1 MTETNWSSNDK
12 IMKQNNLVSYS
23 QKKKKKKNERNK
35 TMDTKS

>member
-1 MTETNWSSNDK
+1 MDDDN

-23 QKKKKKKNERNK
+23 QKKNERNK